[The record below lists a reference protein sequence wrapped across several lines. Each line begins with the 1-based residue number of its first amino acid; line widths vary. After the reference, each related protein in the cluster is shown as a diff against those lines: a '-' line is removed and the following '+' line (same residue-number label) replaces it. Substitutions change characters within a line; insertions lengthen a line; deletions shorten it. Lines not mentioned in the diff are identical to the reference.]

1 MLAIIIVSA
10 LLYVFWVALKADS
23 KLTSSS
29 GYLAWLLHAV
39 ICFYSI
45 FDENG
50 WKLNIVNA
58 VLLVSWVSVL
68 VVFLFK
74 LKSHWVKIP
83 LVIFVLY
90 VFAFLDI
97 KSDFAY
103 HGYIEF
109 SWQLDLHI
117 TLSMLSY
124 SIFVVATLFAISLM
138 VYIVKLRNSEFDSKH
153 SLLSIIDEEK
163 KLFNLISLGWLL
175 LSTSLLSGVL
185 FVEDFMSQHLGHKVL
200 FSLLAWLLFGIVILG
215 RLTKGWRGEK
225 LIWLTI
231 IGMVL
236 LATGYLGSKIV
247 LEWII

>member
-10 LLYVFWVALKADS
+10 LFYVFWVAFKTDS
-23 KLTSSS
+23 KFTISS
-29 GYLAWLLHAV
+29 GYFAWTLHAV

-45 FDENG
+45 FDESG
-50 WKLNIVNA
+50 WKLNIINA
-58 VLLVSWVSVL
+58 VLLVSWISVL
-68 VVFLFK
+68 VVFIFK

-83 LVIFVLY
+83 IVIFVLY
-90 VFAFLDI
+90 IYAFLDI

-103 HGYIEF
+103 HDYIEY

-124 SIFVVATLFAISLM
+124 SIFVVSTLFAISLL
-138 VYIVKLRNSEFDSKH
+138 VYITKLKKSQFDSNH

-163 KLFNLISLGWLL
+163 KLFSLICLGWLL

-185 FVEDFMSQHLGHKVL
+185 FVEDFMTQQLGHKVL
-200 FSLLAWLLFGIVILG
+200 FSLLAWLMFGIVILG
-215 RLTKGWRGEK
+215 RLNKGWRGEK

-231 IGMVL
+231 VGMSL

-247 LEWII
+247 LEWIL

>member
-10 LLYVFWVALKADS
+10 LLYVFWVAFKADS
-23 KLTSSS
+23 KYTNSA
-29 GYLAWLLHAV
+29 GYLAWLLHAI

-58 VLLVSWVSVL
+58 VLLVSWISVL

-97 KSDFAY
+97 KSNFAY
-103 HGYIEF
+103 HDYIEF

-124 SIFVVATLFAISLM
+124 SIFVVATLFAISLL
-138 VYIVKLRNSEFDSKH
+138 VYIVKLRNSEFDSNH

-215 RLTKGWRGEK
+215 RLSKGWRGEK

-231 IGMVL
+231 IGMAL

-247 LEWII
+247 LEWIL

>member
-10 LLYVFWVALKADS
+10 LLYVFWVVFKADS
-23 KLTSSS
+23 KYTNSAS
-29 GYLAWLLHAV
+29 YLAWLLHAI

-58 VLLVSWVSVL
+58 VLLVSWISVL

-83 LVIFVLY
+83 LVIFVLSI
-90 VFAFLDI
+90 FAFLDI

-103 HGYIEF
+103 HDYIEF

-124 SIFVVATLFAISLM
+124 SIFVVATLFAISLLI
-138 VYIVKLRNSEFDSKH
+138 YIVKLRNSEFDSNH
-153 SLLSIIDEEK
+153 SLLSIINEEK

-185 FVEDFMSQHLGHKVL
+185 FVDDFINQQLGHKVL
-200 FSLLAWLLFGIVILG
+200 FSLLAWIMFGIVILG
-215 RLTKGWRGEK
+215 RLSKGWRGEK

-231 IGMVL
+231 IGMTL

-247 LEWII
+247 LEWIL